1 MICVN
6 FPSAI
11 LGAKRKAVLFNNKP
25 QIDHIGWGF
34 IFGIYKEVI
43 YCQKPLS
50 IANSTEIKHFTYVFL
65 HTKFYAASK
74 KKNCLLLLLLQSVS
88 ENSQYRTRIAQFL

>member
-34 IFGIYKEVI
+34 IFGTYREVI

-50 IANSTEIKHFTYVFL
+50 ITNSTEIKRFTYVFL

-74 KKNCLLLLLLQSVS
+74 KKIVFFFFFKAYQKILNTELK
-88 ENSQYRTRIAQFL
+88 